1 MRPVK
6 LTILKYQCGNINKLN
21 MLCHLFIEFTGL
33 DFCKHHQSSQLESLC
48 LFYGSPPLNLPD
60 LSFIYVVILS
70 EQSRRR
76 LCCSQCTATAASL
89 PKANAAHFGMGL
101 SVFCLCQSASNHK
114 HCFITP
120 LKNPARRAGGRKP
133 EAFGTDFWGGF
144 ERKLQKKVHNGS
156 ENSENKKKYG
166 VV

>member
-101 SVFCLCQSASNHK
+101 SVCCLCQSASNHK
-114 HCFITP
+114 HCFIHIYVVCNS
-120 LKNPARRAGGRKP
+120 KENAWRRTRGHQ
-133 EAFGTDFWGGF
+133 FWYQKQC
-144 ERKLQKKVHNGS
+144 KLDRRREKDYIGILN
-156 ENSENKKKYG
+156 
-166 VV
+166 